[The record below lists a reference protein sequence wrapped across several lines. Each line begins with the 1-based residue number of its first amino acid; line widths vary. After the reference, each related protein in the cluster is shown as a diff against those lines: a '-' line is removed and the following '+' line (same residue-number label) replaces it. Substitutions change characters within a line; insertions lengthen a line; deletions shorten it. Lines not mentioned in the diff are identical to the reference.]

1 MHGRPVASIDGA
13 HLEAGL
19 HVEAE
24 VSCGEGG
31 GGADWSS
38 QQDPGGEHPARA
50 RRRSLPPL
58 APGPHRGGRRHVLV
72 ASAACH
78 VSVAGQLVSRV
89 FYRGVSLSG
98 VTEYG

>member
-58 APGPHRGGRRHVLV
+58 APGPHRGGRRHVSLTRVACVTSGTADVLV
-72 ASAACH
+72 A
-78 VSVAGQLVSRV
+78 LP
-89 FYRGVSLSG
+89 
-98 VTEYG
+98 